1 MEMGEWGIT
10 ELIYNMKKCK
20 SCNKI
25 KELSDFNKNK
35 IKPDGLQG
43 QCRECSNNN
52 CKYHYNN
59 NKKDYTSRNRDTRW
73 KKRILLGQY
82 LSNKKCKD
90 CGTDDIRVL
99 EFDHLKDKK
108 FNISGSVYKYTWK
121 KILKEIEK
129 CDIVCANC
137 HRIRTYSR
145 SVSWRGLAWILNPK
159 RIICED
165 LMIK

>member
-59 NKKDYTSRNRDTRW
+59 NKKI
-73 KKRILLGQY
+73 ILPE
-82 LSNKKCKD
+82 
-90 CGTDDIRVL
+90 IV
-99 EFDHLKDKK
+99 
-108 FNISGSVYKYTWK
+108 
-121 KILKEIEK
+121 ILDGRRE
-129 CDIVCANC
+129 
-137 HRIRTYSR
+137 YY
-145 SVSWRGLAWILNPK
+145 
-159 RIICED
+159 
-165 LMIK
+165 